1 MITITAD
8 EDRAA
13 LDLMIAAERGSLA
26 RLRRAVQLHRD
37 VLNSPREH
45 VAEMEAQ
52 AVKSAQAIEWMEGE
66 RAKLG

>member
-1 MITITAD
+1 MIPITLD

-13 LDLMIAAERGSLA
+13 LDSLIAGERSSLA

-45 VAEMEAQ
+45 VAELEAQ